1 MLKSSQLNLSIAKT
15 ANLMSE
21 KMSNKL
27 NNNADYATDEFLKS
41 KNISELRSLVQN
53 LEKET
58 INKQLELQ
66 QMVGSKY
73 HDFIQSG
80 DAITMMSDKS
90 AIIDEK
96 LIKFWSKSNE
106 IINISK
112 NLLVCNNI
120 IDRYTNDSD
129 KKDVQKKHDIINC
142 SELWN
147 YIDKCDIYNAS
158 LLVIAANA
166 LCLGDVQFN
175 VVNTILNDSKVN
187 DFIKYNVSNSIK
199 NDCKAVMFLKE
210 TIVDDVSLLLLDH
223 AINPY
228 TTATTY
234 ASYSIFMNKSK
245 KDILQLFMT
254 NIDTIISNEMNTD
267 DNHNKIQNIS
277 ASIKSIVNI
286 LQRAI
291 LDIHLLFFYKADND
305 INGLLSYYYKNF
317 LNKLINI
324 MNIYTMNQVS
334 TDIFVSHVNQFNSCD
349 NLGVIELESELRLL
363 FDKWLS
369 IVILKVTNY
378 TNQALESMVSA
389 IDVARFQQQIWQ
401 YSTTIHCNTI
411 EGDNHTVDDNRNIYH
426 ESYRY
431 NQNDWKVAAADLLQP
446 KQIRRVAQTVSSSV
460 NKVLSGSESYNEDPA
475 TLLWSIAF
483 RAPFVR
489 QVERLLRDSSRVIL
503 ENTKIQLLDMLTSEG
518 IDIDPNTLKVH
529 INVNSANNQIS
540 QPISSRLYYKAEKV
554 RASLE
559 MEITNLVADIIL
571 PVQEGDPQCAAL
583 LSRVL
588 LVQCS
593 QLAGQI
599 GILLRVISN
608 TFNNELESLI
618 KHKPE
623 QQSNSSSLTPNVT
636 QSCLLTG
643 LLLVGRFV
651 WLMKLNGRF
660 FEEALNKKDL
670 DNKQNF
676 HLFGSSNATVDL
688 ISEDQLRS
696 AFEIADTDGDGI
708 VTCSEAIEAVQA
720 LAVNPNDSSNTSTYA
735 SLHLLFAATPS
746 LKFAEFT
753 LLCAHLTASES
764 FYPSKRFK
772 ECLEDLLTFCHQKWS
787 EKTIKCIQL
796 YSFGNLTPFCTQLHD
811 DYGITFIQQYQLK
824 NSSISRLVIPLL
836 FKSSWRQELIEI
848 DSGDSV
854 KEKVLIPT
862 STSNSIFN
870 FLFKVNQCIT
880 AGIMSLD
887 TIQPIVELHKSN
899 NGENSNCNK
908 LVKYCVETI
917 YQAALKGI
925 AEYYTG
931 MLRDIVTHNGSIGG
945 ASTYLEDCALQ
956 AIFDLTLCDIIATK
970 SGITPPKSFKLS
982 MTGWKSK
989 LDPINA
995 ELTAPYIVSGANSF
1009 INRTRLLL
1017 PGNFGVSS
1025 IESNDTT
1032 NSMMTSNT
1040 INEIFSK
1047 TNSNNIRFG
1056 YLPLP
1061 TLMSNDTKFIKTIE
1075 TTDVSNSADNFEST
1089 NKKSSWW

>member
-1 MLKSSQLNLSIAKT
+1 MLKSGQLNLSIAKT

-27 NNNADYATDEFLKS
+27 NNNTDYATDEFLKS

-90 AIIDEK
+90 AVIDEK

-106 IINISK
+106 IIDISK
-112 NLLVCNNI
+112 KLLACNSI
-120 IDRYTNDSD
+120 IDQYANDFE
-129 KKDVQKKHDIINC
+129 KKSIQKKIDIINC
-142 SELWN
+142 GEIWN
-147 YIDKCDIYNAS
+147 YIEKCDLYNAS

-166 LCLGDVQFN
+166 LYMGDVYFN
-175 VVNTILNDSKVN
+175 VVNIILNDSKVKE
-187 DFIKYNVSNSIK
+187 FITHNISKSTK
-199 NDCKAVMFLKE
+199 NDCNAVMFLKD
-210 TIVDDVSLLLLDH
+210 TIIDDSTLLLLDH
-223 AINPY
+223 SISPY
-228 TTATTY
+228 TITTTY
-234 ASYSIFMNKSK
+234 AACSIFMNKSK
-245 KDILQLFMT
+245 KDILQLYMN
-254 NIDTIISNEMNTD
+254 NIDIVITNEMNTD
-267 DNHNKIQNIS
+267 DNHNKIQNVS
-277 ASIKSIVNI
+277 TSVKSIVNI

-291 LDIHLLFFYKADND
+291 LDIHLLFFYKTDND
-305 INGLLSYYYKNF
+305 INGLLSDYYKKF
-317 LNKLINI
+317 LYQLINI
-324 MNIYTMNQVS
+324 MNIYTMNQ
-334 TDIFVSHVNQFNSCD
+334 TPADIFEAHINQFNSGD
-349 NLGVIELESELRLL
+349 NLGSIALENELRLL

-369 IVILKVTNY
+369 NVILKVTNY
-378 TNQALESMVSA
+378 TNQELESMVSA
-389 IDVARFQQQIWQ
+389 IDVARFQQQVWH
-401 YSTTIHCNTI
+401 YSTTIHGNNSD
-411 EGDNHTVDDNRNIYH
+411 GDGISTDDTRNIYH

-431 NQNDWKVAAADLLQP
+431 SQNDWIIAAADLLQP
-446 KQIRRVAQTVSSSV
+446 KQMRRVAQTVSSSV

-503 ENTKIQLLDMLTSEG
+503 ENTKIQLLEMLSSEG
-518 IDIDPNTLKVH
+518 IDIDPNTLKVN
-529 INVNSANNQIS
+529 ININSTSNQLA

-608 TFNNELESLI
+608 TFNNELDGII
-618 KHKPE
+618 KQKSD
-623 QQSNSSSLTPNVT
+623 QQLNTSSMTPNVT
-636 QSCLLTG
+636 QSCLITG

-660 FEEALNKKDL
+660 FEEALNKKEI
-670 DNKQNF
+670 DNKQNI
-676 HLFGSSNATVDL
+676 HLFGSSNSNVDL

-720 LAVNPNDSSNTSTYA
+720 LAVNPNDAGNTTTYA

-772 ECLEDLLTFCHQKWS
+772 ECLEDLLTFCHQKWA
-787 EKTIKCIQL
+787 EKTVKCVQL
-796 YSFGNLTPFCTQLHD
+796 YSYGNLAPFCSQLHD
-811 DYGITFIQQYQLK
+811 EFGITFIQQYQSK
-824 NSSISRLVIPLL
+824 NLSISRLVIPLL
-836 FKSSWRQELIEI
+836 FKSSWRQELIEV

-854 KEKVLIPT
+854 KEKLFIPI
-862 STSNSIFN
+862 SASNSIFN
-870 FLFKVNQCIT
+870 FLFKVNQCIA

-887 TIQPIVELHKSN
+887 TIQPIVELKNDTNES
-899 NGENSNCNK
+899 SNCVK

-931 MLRDIVTHNGSIGG
+931 MLRDIVTHNGTIGG

-956 AIFDLTLCDIIATK
+956 AIFDLTICDILATK

-995 ELTAPYIVSGANSF
+995 ELTAPYVVSGANSF
-1009 INRTRLLL
+1009 IHRTQLLL
-1017 PGNFGVSS
+1017 PGNFDKSS
-1025 IESNDTT
+1025 VEYHGSSN
-1032 NSMMTSNT
+1032 SSMTSNT
-1040 INEIFSK
+1040 ISEIFSK

-1061 TLMSNDTKFIKTIE
+1061 TLVSNDTKFIKTAE
-1075 TTDVSNSADNFEST
+1075 TNDSVSAANYEST